1 MADWFIATEG
11 VKVVKDSASLW
22 PQIITAVSSAG
33 AALGGVYLAHYFT
46 RRREERAAA
55 AKQVSERLFI
65 ATELVFLLEQFSEGC
80 TRLATDSGEQN
91 PEGEYTPTENLP
103 ELIITNISG
112 DWRTLPPRVMYR
124 IHELPVLQNEVRRHV
139 AAFYEHYW
147 EPPNHSRYFRE
158 RQFQY
163 ARLGL
168 KAVILAR
175 RLRKLV
181 SLPGTRL
188 EATEWSA
195 QPVLWRV
202 WRKKRKERTEAEIR
216 RRRKNKGDNS

>member
-1 MADWFIATEG
+1 M
-11 VKVVKDSASLW
+11 KS
-22 PQIITAVSSAG
+22 
-33 AALGGVYLAHYFT
+33 GGML
-46 RRREERAAA
+46 
-55 AKQVSERLFI
+55 RLSMSI
-65 ATELVFLLEQFSEGC
+65 
-80 TRLATDSGEQN
+80 
-91 PEGEYTPTENLP
+91 
-103 ELIITNISG
+103 
-112 DWRTLPPRVMYR
+112 
-124 IHELPVLQNEVRRHV
+124 
-139 AAFYEHYW
+139 
-147 EPPNHSRYFRE
+147 RE